1 LVVGW
6 RKLPR
11 IPGRNG
17 SHPDFGAAL
26 LVTAGVASLV
36 FAIVKVNDWGWHSP
50 GIGAACA
57 ATVVFLGWC
66 VAHCLRSSDPFIDP
80 HLFRIRPFTE
90 PRWLSLRVRWPLA
103 RMVLWEQMIWGWSAL
118 RIGLAMAPGPLLIPV
133 VSLLFS
139 RQLIARFGAAAVS
152 TVGMISFALGQGWW
166 AVVPGTA
173 SLSQMPVAHGGPAYY
188 RGTIRIRAL
197 DPAVH

>member
-1 LVVGW
+1 MGCCYPPPPERRSGAVRTWTAAGGVAAALGPLIGGVLVTVSWALDLPRQSPDWADHLGW

-26 LVTAGVASLV
+26 LVTTGVASLV

-90 PRWLSLRVRWPLA
+90 PRWLSLRVRRPLA
-103 RMVLWEQMIWGWSAL
+103 R
-118 RIGLAMAPGPLLIPV
+118 
-133 VSLLFS
+133 F
-139 RQLIARFGAAAVS
+139 
-152 TVGMISFALGQGWW
+152 
-166 AVVPGTA
+166 
-173 SLSQMPVAHGGPAYY
+173 
-188 RGTIRIRAL
+188 
-197 DPAVH
+197 